1 MAKIIKQI
9 TINGTTESLI
19 FDDSGWSENLNETDI
34 IYSLTIYSLPGTIF
48 RINNAS
54 SSFIMNNSGIFQL
67 DLEKPISS
75 LQIDWDSY
83 NLIVNNNHTCII
95 DYYTE
100 EAVTNE

>member
-9 TINGTTESLI
+9 TINGTTEPLI
-19 FDDSGWSENLNETDI
+19 FDNGWSNSLNGTDV
-34 IYSLTIYSLPGTIF
+34 IYGLTIYSLPGTIF

-54 SSFIMNNSGIFQL
+54 SSFIMNNSGIFQI

-75 LQIDWDSY
+75 LQIDQESY
-83 NLIVNNNHTCII
+83 NLIANNNHTCII